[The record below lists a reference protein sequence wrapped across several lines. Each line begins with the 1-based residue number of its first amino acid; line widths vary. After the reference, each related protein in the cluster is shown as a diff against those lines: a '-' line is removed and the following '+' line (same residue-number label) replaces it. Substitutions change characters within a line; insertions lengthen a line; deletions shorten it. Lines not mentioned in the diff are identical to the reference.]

1 MAPGQN
7 LWAGEKGVK
16 NKSGREKIKVLGIAA
31 SPRRGGNTD
40 ILLDRVLEG
49 AASRGAEVEKVVLRG
64 FNIEPCRECNSCQKT
79 GQCVVEDDMQLLY
92 SKIEEAN
99 ALILA
104 SPIFFMSVSAY
115 AKAFIERCQA
125 MWARKYVLGR
135 PLGKESTRSRRRGM
149 FICVGATKGSR
160 LFEGAILT
168 MKYFFDAIDM
178 QYHSNLLYR
187 NVEDKGE
194 IKDHPEA
201 LEEAFKAG
209 QELVDFEK
217 EPLHVSEM
225 MSVRPT
231 IEDTLKA

>member
-1 MAPGQN
+1 M
-7 LWAGEKGVK
+7 
-16 NKSGREKIKVLGIAA
+16 RIKVLGIAA

-49 AASRGAEVEKVVLRG
+49 AASRGAEVEKVVLRSL
-64 FNIEPCRECNSCQKT
+64 NIEPCRECNSCQKT

-92 SKIEEAN
+92 PKIEEAN

-178 QYHSNLLYR
+178 QYHSDLLYR

-217 EPLHVSEM
+217 KPSHVSEM

-231 IEDTLKA
+231 IEDTVKGAKSGGKGALRRLH